1 MCKQIAS
8 RKLLY
13 NRELSLVLCDDL
25 EGWDEGE
32 MGGRLNTEGIHTH
45 THTRMHIYNND

>member
-45 THTRMHIYNND
+45 THTYAYI